1 VLRLS
6 SRWPASCSYRGM
18 SQAGILLLLAALSAH
33 SQQQEKAVQAQQAER
48 NCMTQAL
55 YYEARGEG
63 ERGQEA
69 VAEVILHR
77 TKSGNYPSTVC
88 GVVREPHQFSF
99 LTDGSMFRKVDRQ
112 AWDASYDLAVR
123 ILSGKIVTS
132 FTKRATHY
140 HQIDVQPEWSKSFIV
155 TAR

>member
-1 VLRLS
+1 
-6 SRWPASCSYRGM
+6 M
-18 SQAGILLLLAALSAH
+18 SQTGILLLLAALAAH
-33 SQQQEKAVQAQQAER
+33 GQQEKAVQAER

-77 TKSGNYPSTVC
+77 TKSGAHPNTVC

-99 LTDGSMFRKVDRQ
+99 LTDGSMLRKVDQ
-112 AWDASYDLAVR
+112 EAWDASYDLAVR
-123 ILSGKIVTS
+123 ILSGKLVTS
-132 FTKRATHY
+132 LTKRATHY
-140 HQIDVQPEWSKSFIV
+140 HTVAVSPSWSKTLV
-155 TAR
+155 RTAKIGNHLFYSEPSQKTKA